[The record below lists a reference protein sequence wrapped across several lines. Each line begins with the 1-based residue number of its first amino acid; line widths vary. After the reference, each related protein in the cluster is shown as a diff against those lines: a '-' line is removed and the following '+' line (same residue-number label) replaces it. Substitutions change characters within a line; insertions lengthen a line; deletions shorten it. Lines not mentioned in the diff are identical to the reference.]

1 MYRKR
6 HRNVSEFVLL
16 SFYRLLYWKI
26 SCFSLLFWAN
36 KEMAEEIKEMKA
48 SFFIRRSSF
57 FCHMQILIVFFVY
70 FSQTKRRIPK
80 RREKKGTRS
89 QKKSK
94 NDQNFVWHKRYLCG
108 FLATL
113 PFLFDPDGYF
123 LSTRWGKIN
132 PFQLCFSHKINVI
145 SFYRG
150 IIWFWAFVTE
160 LQWRPSSPIL

>member
-1 MYRKR
+1 MYQNSFCLVFTVYSIEKYPVFLYYFEQTKRWRKKSR
-6 HRNVSEFVLL
+6 KWKHHFSFEDPHFFVTCR
-16 SFYRLLYWKI
+16 Y
-26 SCFSLLFWAN
+26 LLF
-36 KEMAEEIKEMKA
+36 
-48 SFFIRRSSF
+48 
-57 FCHMQILIVFFVY
+57 FFVY